1 MHPRITLYSE
11 QFGYKPLP
19 NSHELT
25 PPFFHHYH
33 GIIKSMAKYSDE
45 LRGVVRA
52 LYLRRYTPKEIASE
66 LNLPN
71 ARIVYYWAEKYKWAD
86 LLSFESTEEAIER
99 RYQLLASRDNKTDLD
114 LKEMDLLI
122 AHATKLR
129 AQSNKHKEKLASSQ
143 GERQAAARGDSED
156 EPRGKR
162 KYKKNDISSLTQED
176 FDTWADEHLFEY
188 QKHLRRNIG
197 QLVRNILKSRQIGAT
212 WYFAFEAFENAVMT
226 GDPQIFLSASKAQAE
241 VFRSYIV
248 NIAEQYFGITLTG
261 NPIRLSNGAELR
273 FLSTN
278 KNTAQS
284 YSGHLYCD
292 EYFWVPNF
300 AKLNEVASAMAT
312 HDKWRTTYFSTPS
325 AKTHQAYPFWTGEE
339 WKQGSKKRAAITFPL
354 FDEMRDGGRLC
365 PDGQWRY
372 VITMEDAIAGG
383 FNLANIEKLRNRYNT
398 ATFDMLYMCV
408 FVDSKDSVFSF
419 SDLEAC
425 GVEVDTWQDHD
436 PDAKRPFGDRPVWG
450 GFDPARSGDLSCFVI
465 VAPPMFAVEKFR
477 VLKVIYW
484 KGMNFR
490 YQAKQIEK
498 LFDQYNFTYL
508 GVDVTGIGQGVF
520 DNIQH
525 FAMKVVVPIRYDMN
539 TKNQLVLKAA
549 DVVESQRIEWDKN
562 LKEIPASF
570 MSVRRT
576 TTQSGNAMTF
586 VADRSQDTGHAEA
599 FWAITHALHNEPLN
613 YENKPKSR
621 WGVRKQAA

>member
-1 MHPRITLYSE
+1 
-11 QFGYKPLP
+11 
-19 NSHELT
+19 
-25 PPFFHHYH
+25 
-33 GIIKSMAKYSDE
+33 MAKYSDE

-129 AQSNKHKEKLASSQ
+129 AQNNKHKEKMASSQ

-212 WYFAFEAFENAVMT
+212 WYFAFEAFENAVIT

-339 WKQGSKKRAAITFPL
+339 WKQGSKKRAAIKFPL
-354 FDEMRDGGRLC
+354 FDEMRDGDRLC

-508 GVDVTGIGQGVF
+508 GVDVTGIGQG
-520 DNIQH
+520 
-525 FAMKVVVPIRYDMN
+525 Y
-539 TKNQLVLKAA
+539 L
-549 DVVESQRIEWDKN
+549 
-562 LKEIPASF
+562 
-570 MSVRRT
+570 T
-576 TTQSGNAMTF
+576 TSST
-586 VADRSQDTGHAEA
+586 
-599 FWAITHALHNEPLN
+599 LP
-613 YENKPKSR
+613 
-621 WGVRKQAA
+621 

>member
-1 MHPRITLYSE
+1 
-11 QFGYKPLP
+11 
-19 NSHELT
+19 
-25 PPFFHHYH
+25 
-33 GIIKSMAKYSDE
+33 
-45 LRGVVRA
+45 
-52 LYLRRYTPKEIASE
+52 
-66 LNLPN
+66 
-71 ARIVYYWAEKYKWAD
+71 
-86 LLSFESTEEAIER
+86 EAIER

-312 HDKWRTTYFSTPS
+312 HDKWRTTYFSTP
-325 AKTHQAYPFWTGEE
+325 
-339 WKQGSKKRAAITFPL
+339 
-354 FDEMRDGGRLC
+354 
-365 PDGQWRY
+365 
-372 VITMEDAIAGG
+372 
-383 FNLANIEKLRNRYNT
+383 
-398 ATFDMLYMCV
+398 
-408 FVDSKDSVFSF
+408 
-419 SDLEAC
+419 
-425 GVEVDTWQDHD
+425 
-436 PDAKRPFGDRPVWG
+436 
-450 GFDPARSGDLSCFVI
+450 
-465 VAPPMFAVEKFR
+465 
-477 VLKVIYW
+477 
-484 KGMNFR
+484 
-490 YQAKQIEK
+490 
-498 LFDQYNFTYL
+498 
-508 GVDVTGIGQGVF
+508 
-520 DNIQH
+520 
-525 FAMKVVVPIRYDMN
+525 
-539 TKNQLVLKAA
+539 
-549 DVVESQRIEWDKN
+549 
-562 LKEIPASF
+562 
-570 MSVRRT
+570 
-576 TTQSGNAMTF
+576 
-586 VADRSQDTGHAEA
+586 
-599 FWAITHALHNEPLN
+599 
-613 YENKPKSR
+613 
-621 WGVRKQAA
+621 

>member
-1 MHPRITLYSE
+1 
-11 QFGYKPLP
+11 
-19 NSHELT
+19 
-25 PPFFHHYH
+25 
-33 GIIKSMAKYSDE
+33 MAKYSEE
-45 LRGVVRA
+45 LKGVARS
-52 LYLRRYTPKEIASE
+52 LYLRRATPKEIASE

-71 ARIVYYWAEKYKWAD
+71 ARIIYYWAEKYQWAD
-86 LLSFESTEEAIER
+86 LLSHESTEEAIER
-99 RYQLLASRDNKTDLD
+99 RYQLLAGRDSKTDLE
-114 LKEMDLLI
+114 LKEMDMLI

-129 AQSNKHKEKLASSQ
+129 AQSNKHKEKLAES
-143 GERQAAARGDSED
+143 RGATRSCGTAED
-156 EPRGKR
+156 DDRPDKKR
-162 KYKKNDISSLTQED
+162 KYKKNDISGLTQED
-176 FDTWADEHLFEY
+176 FDTWADEHLFAY
-188 QKHLRRNIG
+188 QKHLRLNIG
-197 QLVRNILKSRQIGAT
+197 QQVRNILKSRQIGAT
-212 WYFAFEAFENAVMT
+212 WYFAYEAFENAVIT

-339 WKQGSKKRAAITFPL
+339 WKQGSKKRAAIKFPS
-354 FDEMRDGGRLC
+354 FDEMRSGGRLC

-383 FNLANIEKLRNRYNT
+383 FNLASIDRLRNRYNT
-398 ATFDMLYMCV
+398 ATFNMLYMCV
-408 FVDSKDSVFSF
+408 FVDSKDSVFKF

-425 GVEVDTWQDHD
+425 AVETDTWQDHD
-436 PDAKRPFGDRPVWG
+436 PKAARPFGERPVWG

-465 VAPPMFAVEKFR
+465 VAPPQYAAEKYR
-477 VLKVIYW
+477 VLCVFNW

-490 YQAKQIEK
+490 WQAKQIQE
-498 LFDQYNFTYL
+498 LFKKYNFTYL

-520 DNIQH
+520 ENIQH
-525 FAMKVVVPIRYDMN
+525 FAMRVAVPIRYDRH
-539 TKNQLVLKAA
+539 TKDQLVLKAA
-549 DVVESQRIEWDKN
+549 DVVESQRIEWDKD

-570 MSVRRT
+570 MAIRRT
-576 TTQSGNAMTF
+576 TTQSGGAMTF
-586 VADRSQDTGHAEA
+586 VADRSKDTGHAEA
-599 FWAITHALHNEPLN
+599 FWAIAHALHNEPLN
-613 YENKPKSR
+613 FENKPQSR
-621 WGVRKQAA
+621 WRLKKAA

>member
-1 MHPRITLYSE
+1 
-11 QFGYKPLP
+11 
-19 NSHELT
+19 
-25 PPFFHHYH
+25 
-33 GIIKSMAKYSDE
+33 MAKYSDE
-45 LRGVVRA
+45 LKGVVRA

-71 ARIVYYWAEKYKWAD
+71 ARIVYYWAEKNKWAD

-99 RYQLLASRDNKTDLD
+99 RYQLLAGRDNKSDVD

-129 AQSNKHKEKLASSQ
+129 AQRNKHKEKLASSQ
-143 GERQAAARGDSED
+143 GDRQAAARGDSED

-162 KYKKNDISSLTQED
+162 KYKKNDVSSLTQED
-176 FDTWADEHLFEY
+176 FDTWAEEHLFEY
-188 QKHLRRNIG
+188 QKHLRMNIG

-248 NIAEQYFGITLTG
+248 NIAEQYFGIVLTG

-300 AKLNEVASAMAT
+300 ARLNEVASAMAT

-339 WKQGSKKRAAITFPL
+339 WKQGSKKRAAIKFPL

-372 VITMEDAIAGG
+372 IITMEDAIAGG

-398 ATFDMLYMCV
+398 ATFNMLYMCV

-425 GVEVDTWQDHD
+425 GVEVDTWQDHN

-490 YQAKQIEK
+490 YQAKQIK
-498 LFDQYNFTYL
+498 QLFDQYNFTYL